1 MRERRHTKSGLF
13 LIELMISLLFF
24 VITAAVFL
32 QVFARSRAVSKDA
45 ENLYQAQKLAAS
57 AAEILEGSTAFTKDL
72 EKYFSESFADNAGEK
87 NCRKAGYDAR
97 WEPVEKEEWEKAEF
111 FLTVSW
117 EEQDSMMEIL
127 ITVIRKPEEEIYR
140 LPLQIYQPE

>member
-24 VITAAVFL
+24 VITVAVFL

-57 AAEILEGSTAFTKDL
+57 AAVIL
-72 EKYFSESFADNAGEK
+72 
-87 NCRKAGYDAR
+87 
-97 WEPVEKEEWEKAEF
+97 
-111 FLTVSW
+111 
-117 EEQDSMMEIL
+117 
-127 ITVIRKPEEEIYR
+127 
-140 LPLQIYQPE
+140 